1 MKHTNPRLMKVVE
14 IENNYQK
21 HRERLMS
28 IQHIDS
34 RRQPHISAVRPSPAS
49 TAYKQSRLK
58 AELFAFKSRTDQ
70 IQHENHLL
78 MQKIERQ
85 YNHPDTRNRT
95 LGRSPSSSSVR
106 SSLSARIN
114 QENSRIFFKIN
125 NAKSNY
131 AHFRRDASSRSS
143 VRHSAKDEL
152 MNLLV
157 NQLGVRP
164 SVLLP
169 QLARKKT
176 PSQNRTNR
184 TAQLTHEQKVMRLHQ
199 RNVDAM
205 RQKHSLTT
213 AKLPS

>member
-1 MKHTNPRLMKVVE
+1 MRVVE

-21 HRERLMS
+21 HRQRLMS

-34 RRQPHISAVRPSPAS
+34 RRQPHISAVRPSPAA
-49 TAYKQSRLK
+49 TAYKESRLK
-58 AELFAFKSRTDQ
+58 AELFAFKTRSGQ

-85 YNHPDTRNRT
+85 YNHPDKRNRT

-131 AHFRRDASSRSS
+131 SHIRRDASSRSS

-152 MNLLV
+152 MRLLV
-157 NQLGVRP
+157 NQLGVKP

-169 QLARKKT
+169 QLGGKKT
-176 PSQNRTNR
+176 GRQGQNRTV
-184 TAQLTHEQKVMRLHQ
+184 QLSHEQKVMRLHQ
-199 RNVDAM
+199 QNVEAM
-205 RQKHSLTT
+205 RQKHSLT
-213 AKLPS
+213 AGKLPA